1 MRNHYSTYHNLFS
14 PQHMVGSTDV
24 NNVNEGNRVLI
35 ARTEGEMDISIF
47 SAFTTHQA
55 KGQLGHRDEQALS
68 VPLGLTVPMQEADT
82 SSAESHT
89 NHRRKWMSLI
99 LTQRS

>member
-1 MRNHYSTYHNLFS
+1 
-14 PQHMVGSTDV
+14 MVGSTDV

-35 ARTEGEMDISIF
+35 ARMEGEMDISIF

>member
-1 MRNHYSTYHNLFS
+1 
-14 PQHMVGSTDV
+14 MVGSTDV

>member
-1 MRNHYSTYHNLFS
+1 
-14 PQHMVGSTDV
+14 MVGSTDV
-24 NNVNEGNRVLI
+24 NNVNEGNRVMI
-35 ARTEGEMDISIF
+35 ARTEEEMDLSVF

-55 KGQLGHRDEQALS
+55 KGQLGHTDEQALS
-68 VPLGLTVPMQEADT
+68 VPVGLTVPMQEADT
-82 SSAESHT
+82 SSTESHT